1 MLSMNFTETV
11 KNVGIAL
18 GGLLVMAALFCLAM
32 IFIVGATAL
41 SEWVAPWFPVVFW
54 SSLLVAFFIL
64 GPLSLIPPTRFIAAI
79 GFVSASFVF
88 GAMMWCCGLG
98 VTYGAWGIGGVIVG
112 LVIAG
117 VGIVPVA
124 MLAVLLHGEWQAL
137 IVLVILV
144 VLTFGLRALGLWLA
158 KKVDQRA
165 ARLSFQRE
173 MQAA

>member
-1 MLSMNFTETV
+1 MAMNVGETL

-18 GGLLVMAALFCLAM
+18 GGLLVMAALFCLGM
-32 IFIVGATAL
+32 IFIVGATAV

-54 SSLLVAFFIL
+54 TSLLVAFFIL

-79 GFVSASFVF
+79 GFVIASFVF

-98 VTYGAWGIGGVIVG
+98 VTYEAWGLGGVIIG
-112 LVIAG
+112 LVFAG

-124 MLAVLLHGEWQAL
+124 MLAVLLQGEWQAL
-137 IVLVILV
+137 IGFVILL

-158 KKVDQRA
+158 KRVDERT

-173 MQAA
+173 MEAA

>member
-79 GFVSASFVF
+79 GFVIASFVF
-88 GAMMWCCGLG
+88 GAMMWCSG
-98 VTYGAWGIGGVIVG
+98 VAFTYDVWGW
-112 LVIAG
+112 A
-117 VGIVPVA
+117 
-124 MLAVLLHGEWQAL
+124 
-137 IVLVILV
+137 
-144 VLTFGLRALGLWLA
+144 
-158 KKVDQRA
+158 
-165 ARLSFQRE
+165 
-173 MQAA
+173 

>member
-1 MLSMNFTETV
+1 MNCGETL
-11 KNVGIAL
+11 KNVGIGL
-18 GGLLVMAALFCLAM
+18 GGLLIMAGLFGVGT
-32 IFIVGATAL
+32 IFIVGATAASL
-41 SEWVAPWFPVVFW
+41 WVREWMPVVFW

-98 VTYGAWGIGGVIVG
+98 VTYGAWGIGGVIIG
-112 LVIAG
+112 LMIAG
-117 VGIVPVA
+117 IGIVPVG

-137 IVLVILV
+137 IVFLILI
-144 VLTFGLRALGLWLA
+144 VLTFGLRALGFWLA

-165 ARLSFQRE
+165 ARLSFQRQT
-173 MQAA
+173 QAA

>member
-1 MLSMNFTETV
+1 MNFTETV

-79 GFVSASFVF
+79 GFVIASFVF

-98 VTYGAWGIGGVIVG
+98 VTYGAWGIGGVIIG
-112 LVIAG
+112 LMIAG
-117 VGIVPVA
+117 IGIVPVG

-137 IVLVILV
+137 IVFLILI
-144 VLTFGLRALGLWLA
+144 VLTFGLRALGFWLA
-158 KKVDQRA
+158 KKVDERA